1 MTDFLLELRS
11 EEIPARMQGKAKED
25 LARLFNDALAK
36 AGIAAESIETFAT
49 PRRLALIATGLPLA
63 TEAVSEETKG
73 PKLGAPPQAMEGFL
87 RKTGLTQD
95 QLVERDGVYF
105 AVVEKPG
112 RNTADVLAEAIPQ
125 IIRAFPWPK
134 SMRWGAASAST
145 ESLRW
150 VRPLQ
155 GIVALFGDDIV
166 PCEID
171 GIVSGAATMGHR
183 FHHSG
188 PITIGSA
195 ADYVEKLRACHV
207 IVHFSERCA
216 IIRDGAKA
224 AATAAGLTLVE
235 DEGLV
240 AENAGLTEW
249 PVPMLGRFDPA
260 FLEVPQEVI
269 QLTARVNQKYFV
281 CHDKEGK
288 LANAFVCTAN
298 IVANDGG
305 AAIVAGNEKVLAARL
320 SDAKFFWEQDLK
332 VPLEKQAEKLS
343 QIVFHEKLGTVADK
357 VERVAKLARWLVEE
371 GIVKSSPERGGGG
384 EADGG
389 GSPPSTS
396 LVAES
401 PLHHPAA
408 SQERA
413 PRVPQTL
420 APPPRSGEDLAVAA
434 ERAARLCKADLV
446 TGMVGEFPELQGIM
460 GGYYAR
466 AQGESDAVADAIR
479 DHYKPVGQGDDVPTA
494 PVTVAVSLADKL
506 DTLVGF
512 YANRLKPTGSRDPF
526 ALRRSAIGAIALI
539 FENELRA
546 SLARLISLS
555 FDIYHGQWAEQF
567 TPYEQWFDNQQLQ
580 ARMQTADHRH
590 SDSFFLP
597 RHDCPADDQMGGVR
611 ALEASSSRILRSG
624 FEVEEEL
631 IDFFADRL
639 KVQQREAGVRH
650 DLIDA
655 VFGLGGEDDLVRL
668 LARTKALQKYITTAE
683 GANLLAAYKRAAN
696 ILKGS
701 HPVSPVLDKASE
713 APMADGTEQQIPQ
726 TGEEDPFV
734 EVDQGMRGA
743 IAGNEGRTEGTVPE
757 GAAAA
762 DIALLGALDLAEPEA
777 EEAVE
782 EERFEDAMAA
792 LATLREPIDRFFDEV
807 MVNDEDPDKRAFR
820 LGLLARFRDAVH
832 RVADFSRI
840 EG

>member
-11 EEIPARMQGKAKED
+11 EEIPARMQVKAKED
-25 LARLFNDALAK
+25 LARLFTDALAK
-36 AGIAAESIETFAT
+36 AGLAAESVETFAT
-49 PRRLALIATGLPLA
+49 PRRLALIAKGLPLA
-63 TEAVSEETKG
+63 TEAVAEETKG
-73 PKLGAPPQAMEGFL
+73 PKIGAPPQAMDGFL
-87 RKTGLTQD
+87 RKTGLNQD
-95 QLVERDGVYF
+95 QLAERNGVYF

-112 RNTADVLAEAIPQ
+112 RDTADVLAEAIPA

-134 SMRWGAASAST
+134 SQRWGAASVST

-155 GIVALFGDDIV
+155 GIVALLGDDVV
-166 PCEID
+166 PCETD

-188 PITIGSA
+188 PITIGNA
-195 ADYVEKLRACHV
+195 GDYIEKLRACHV
-207 IVHFSERCA
+207 IVHFSERCT

-224 AATAAGLTLVE
+224 TSEAAGLILVE

-281 CHDKEGK
+281 CHDVSGK

-298 IVANDGG
+298 IEANDSG

-332 VPLEKQAEKLS
+332 VALDEQAKKLS
-343 QIVFHEKLGTVADK
+343 QITFHEKLGTVADK

-371 GIVKSSPERGGGG
+371 GIVKGAS
-384 EADGG
+384 AD
-389 GSPPSTS
+389 
-396 LVAES
+396 
-401 PLHHPAA
+401 
-408 SQERA
+408 
-413 PRVPQTL
+413 
-420 APPPRSGEDLAVAA
+420 DA

-479 DHYKPVGQGDDVPTA
+479 DHYKPVGQGDVVPTA
-494 PVTVAVSLADKL
+494 PLTVAVSLADKL
-506 DTLVGF
+506 DMLVGF
-512 YANRLKPTGSRDPF
+512 FAYDLRPTGSKDPF
-526 ALRRSAIGAIALI
+526 ALRRAAIAVIQILVAHNLRI
-539 FENELRA
+539 KLAELLYEHAGELLLRTETSIAKESKRRYLEIVPVFGQKAA
-546 SLARLISLS
+546 SDAAVLGLKS
-555 FDIYHGQWAEQF
+555 AEQ
-567 TPYEQWFDNQQLQ
+567 TPSGEAQVIIDKAGSATFNLLE
-580 ARMQTADHRH
+580 
-590 SDSFFLP
+590 FL
-597 RHDCPADDQMGGVR
+597 
-611 ALEASSSRILRSG
+611 
-624 FEVEEEL
+624 
-631 IDFFADRL
+631 ADRL

-655 VFGLGGEDDLVRL
+655 VFSLGGEDDLVRL
-668 LARTKALQKYITTAE
+668 LARVKALQTYITTAE

-701 HPVSPVLDKASE
+701 NPVSPVLDEASD
-713 APMADGTEQQIPQ
+713 APMSGASEQQIPQ

-734 EVDQGMRGA
+734 DVDQGMRTA
-743 IAGNEGRTEGTVPE
+743 IAGNHGRTEGTVPE
-757 GAAAA
+757 GAVAA
-762 DIALLGALDLAEPEA
+762 DIALLGALDIAEPQAEKAIEA
-777 EEAVE
+777 EQ
-782 EERFEDAMAA
+782 FEDAMAA
-792 LATLREPIDRFFDEV
+792 LANLREPIDRFFEEV
-807 MVNDEDPDKRAFR
+807 MVNDEDPAKRAFR

-832 RVADFSRI
+832 RVADFSKI